1 MAIIGTAI
9 QVVVQLLLSHLLKVL
24 FFVLILGLRV
34 LYMGA
39 ISYSMYF
46 IAHIYLMWLLFVFG
60 CAIFVLNLSFFEQL
74 SYNEMTQ
81 CTCTDV

>member
-34 LYMGA
+34 LYVGA

-46 IAHIYLMWLLFVFG
+46 IAHIYLMW
-60 CAIFVLNLSFFEQL
+60 
-74 SYNEMTQ
+74 
-81 CTCTDV
+81 